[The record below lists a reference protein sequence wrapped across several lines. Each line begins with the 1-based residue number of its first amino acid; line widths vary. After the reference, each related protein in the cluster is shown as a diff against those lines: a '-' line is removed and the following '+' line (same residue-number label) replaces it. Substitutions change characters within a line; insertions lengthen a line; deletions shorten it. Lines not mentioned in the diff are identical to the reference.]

1 MKVDV
6 RLNCSDSCGLVSGA
20 SVARDAVVVGTWVVG
35 TGVVGNGVV
44 STSVKLV
51 IGAVG
56 ARDVFTTAVVGG
68 TVVLTTG
75 VVGVAVVL
83 TMGVVEGA
91 VVLTI
96 GVVDKDGVVVDSVEV
111 VLLCVRGPDVTLTA
125 FWADVN
131 TFMGADVPLGTMCVV
146 DRFTGS
152 DVALTTMF
160 VVDLF
165 EGAEVAFMTV
175 YGVDIGGSGVEVVVV
190 AEVETTLVATI
201 EVVFSGREIEE
212 LLLEMFSIK
221 VSTTALDSGTELSLL
236 NISLASTTTEP

>member
-1 MKVDV
+1 MLLLRELLKVDV
-6 RLNCSDSCGLVSGA
+6 RLNRSDSCGLVSGA
-20 SVARDAVVVGTWVVG
+20 SVARDAVVVGTWVVV
-35 TGVVGNGVV
+35 TGVVATSVVGNGVV

-51 IGAVG
+51 IGVVG

-68 TVVLTTG
+68 AVVLTTG
-75 VVGVAVVL
+75 LFGVAVVL
-83 TMGVVEGA
+83 AMGVVEGA

-111 VLLCVRGPDVTLTA
+111 VLLCVTGPDVTLTEL
-125 FWADVN
+125 WADVN
-131 TFMGADVPLGTMCVV
+131 TFMGADVPLSTMCVV

-190 AEVETTLVATI
+190 AEVETTP
-201 EVVFSGREIEE
+201 GRQQIIRYHFVCITEDVLI
-212 LLLEMFSIK
+212 LKKKSTLSIAH
-221 VSTTALDSGTELSLL
+221 SFD
-236 NISLASTTTEP
+236 NI